1 MTALRTMSALLL
13 TLLLITGCKKQAT
26 PQPEAGPKTTPAA
39 QAPVAEPTPDDAAVV
54 AAIEA
59 AGGVSVKK
67 KGENIVELDLRSLF
81 PDAAADQA
89 DEFAWVAGL
98 PNLQTIRARGPGVT
112 LEAVGKLKS
121 HPNLR
126 VIEFDNCTQIGDEA
140 VALLVTLPKLGDV
153 DLIKSEITD
162 AALKTLAG
170 CDTVRQIRIARTK
183 VTDAGIQSLEAAKQ
197 LELLDLLECSLL
209 TNDCAAS
216 VGKLTKMRN
225 VRLPNAVD
233 DSGLAQLTNLKN
245 LVALG
250 LQYCRVGPEGIKHLV
265 GLKEIK
271 EMNLYG
277 ASKVDDQVIELL
289 AQLPKLQKL
298 RARETSIRGENA
310 AAFAEMKALRD
321 LDLSESPVQDA
332 IFEHLA
338 KLPNLENLNLWNT
351 EATEEG
357 LSQLKGMTQLKQ
369 LNLDN
374 LGDAISDDALDTIA
388 TMTNLEL
395 LHLGGTGVT
404 DEGMPKL
411 FGLKKMKKLFITRTY
426 VVEKSTIETLKQ
438 ELPQAKIEW

>member
-1 MTALRTMSALLL
+1 MTFVRTIPTLLL
-13 TLLLITGCKKQAT
+13 TLLLLSGCKKQEVA
-26 PQPEAGPKTTPAA
+26 QPNNEPAEAPAPAA
-39 QAPVAEPTPDDAAVV
+39 AAEPTPDDAEVV

-59 AGGVSVKK
+59 AGGVTVKK
-67 KGENIVELDLRSLF
+67 KGENIVELDLRGLF
-81 PDAAADQA
+81 PDAAEDQA

-98 PNLQTIRARGPGVT
+98 PKLQKILARGPGVT
-112 LEAVGKLKS
+112 LEAVEKLKA
-121 HPNLR
+121 HPELK
-126 VIEFDNCTQIGDEA
+126 VIGFDNCTQVGDEA
-140 VALLVTLPKLGDV
+140 VAVLVTLPKLADV

-162 AALKTLAG
+162 ESLKTLAG
-170 CDTVRQIRIARTK
+170 CDTIRQIRIARTK
-183 VTDAGIQSLEAAKQ
+183 VTDAGIKSLEAAKQ

-209 TNDCAAS
+209 TNECATS

-233 DSGLAQLTNLKN
+233 DSGLAQLTGLNN

-265 GLKEIK
+265 GLKELK
-271 EMNLYG
+271 EINLYG
-277 ASKVDDQVIELL
+277 ASKVDDEVIPLL
-289 AQLPKLQKL
+289 AQLPKLQKV

-310 AAFAEMKALRD
+310 AAFADMKALRD

-332 IFEHLA
+332 VFEHLA

-357 LSQLKGMTQLKQ
+357 IAQLKGMTQLKQ

-374 LGDAISDDALDTIA
+374 LGDAISDDCLDTIA

-411 FGLKKMKKLFITRTY
+411 YGLKKLKRLFITRTY
-426 VVEKSTIETLKQ
+426 VIEKSTVEALKQ